1 MDRIKKMRERK
12 GKKTIELN
20 VSNKI
25 KDLAKKLENNIENTK
40 ILKDEDKKNIKFNEG
55 LFDEV
60 LFKILDNQKLSKFNK
75 KKPKKIQF
83 IDN

>member
-25 KDLAKKLENNIENTK
+25 KDLAKKLENNKENTK

-75 KKPKKIQF
+75 KT
-83 IDN
+83 

>member
-1 MDRIKKMRERK
+1 MDRIKKIREKK
-12 GKKTIELN
+12 GKKMIELY

-55 LFDEV
+55 LFDEG

-75 KKPKKIQF
+75 KNLKKF
-83 IDN
+83 NL